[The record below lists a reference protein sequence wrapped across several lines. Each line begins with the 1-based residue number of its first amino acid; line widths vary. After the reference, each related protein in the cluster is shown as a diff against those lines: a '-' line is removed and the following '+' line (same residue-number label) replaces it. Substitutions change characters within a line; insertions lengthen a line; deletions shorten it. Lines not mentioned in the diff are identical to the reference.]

1 MLKGRDKGHP
11 QAWWGRGA
19 GASAAL
25 PGCPQH
31 PPQHPQPN
39 PVSSLGRALR
49 CAHPLARGGHHEATL
64 LHPLGQVGRRGGGP
78 GVLVVAAP
86 ATWGRRGGGRSWE
99 WGGRGVGRGRSL
111 EQGQPAPQAAGQQGN
126 NPQPRPDRSVP
137 GPPGAP
143 RPADHQVLHL
153 GSVGLGKPQA
163 GEAGGVTPVFLRGRP
178 HNNRAAPRAGGG
190 YRGGR
195 PPRAGGEEGC
205 THRPAPKG
213 GCVRAWPRRAARAGL
228 VVLMSSGSKRHGMA
242 AHSLAPTQAIRPAP

>member
-1 MLKGRDKGHP
+1 MHCAVLTLLRVVVTMKPPFFTPSGRSGAEAEAP
-11 QAWWGRGA
+11 ACSWLQLRLRGA
-19 GASAAL
+19 G
-25 PGCPQH
+25 
-31 PPQHPQPN
+31 
-39 PVSSLGRALR
+39 
-49 CAHPLARGGHHEATL
+49 GGA
-64 LHPLGQVGRRGGGP
+64 
-78 GVLVVAAP
+78 VAAGNGGAGELGEGVAWSKGNLRP
-86 ATWGRRGGGRSWE
+86 KQQASRATTHTT
-99 WGGRGVGRGRSL
+99 
-111 EQGQPAPQAAGQQGN
+111 QT
-126 NPQPRPDRSVP
+126 RPFRAR
-137 GPPGAP
+137 PPGAP

-163 GEAGGVTPVFLRGRP
+163 GEAGGVTPVFLRSRP

-195 PPRAGGEEGC
+195 PARAGGEEGC